1 MIPVKATFENLND
14 VIQEIFGW
22 EHEHLWAFYMPEL
35 DIRFG
40 PEMLD
45 DVEDPGC
52 TLRQVLEE
60 GTKMRYVYD
69 FGDSWEH
76 SIVVEKLV
84 ENCEDCARVIK
95 SKGAYMIEDCG
106 GIWGYYDVID
116 EAQPFDME
124 AANAALARMPMGRFP
139 KIALR
144 LKDVLNH
151 YKKEELLQIAGIHNV
166 RCFQGQ
172 NKPKIIELI
181 SERLLDEAYMKSL
194 IENCTSDTLQLFED
208 AIEEEGIECTQE
220 DIEESLFLCCYGAYA
235 EQESYAVP
243 VDVIEAYHRICTP
256 EFKVMMKKRWKWI
269 KYCEAAVYLYGV
281 LPVHKMAEIYNHY
294 ETEPVDQAELERY
307 LEAVTQSG
315 EEDQVVMI
323 KQGMLM
329 DYRLEEDDRYLALI
343 REQQD
348 VPYYIPETK
357 EEFLNYT
364 ELGGQQPDEHFD
376 ELAEYLFVQLNLSVE
391 MASVLIYAT
400 QDVIRR
406 GRPFDE
412 IMEASLFMNL
422 PVHNKREKKKL
433 FEKMETLRRHIRL
446 WNLRG
451 YTQEEMYPAA
461 AKVIPFR
468 GKK

>member
-1 MIPVKATFENLND
+1 MNGFQLKITIKGSKPPIWRRIVIPVKATFENLND

-22 EHEHLWAFYMPEL
+22 EHEHLWAFYIPEL

-45 DVEDPGC
+45 DAEDPGC

-60 GTKMRYVYD
+60 GAKMRYVYD

-124 AANAALARMPMGRFP
+124 AANAALACMPMGRFP

-151 YKKEELLQIAGIHNV
+151 YKKEDLLQIAEIHNV

-208 AIEEEGIECTQE
+208 AIEENLILPKISNNRTECACYITN
-220 DIEESLFLCCYGAYA
+220 DIGAYN
-235 EQESYAVP
+235 SCGHFCRYCYANADR
-243 VDVIEAYHRICTP
+243 DV
-256 EFKVMMKKRWKWI
+256 VKRNMQNHDPKSPLLIGHIQPGDTLHEPKQTSWI
-269 KYCEAAVYLYGV
+269 D
-281 LPVHKMAEIYNHY
+281 PQM
-294 ETEPVDQAELERY
+294 
-307 LEAVTQSG
+307 
-315 EEDQVVMI
+315 
-323 KQGMLM
+323 
-329 DYRLEEDDRYLALI
+329 RLEQAI
-343 REQQD
+343 RG
-348 VPYYIPETK
+348 T
-357 EEFLNYT
+357 
-364 ELGGQQPDEHFD
+364 
-376 ELAEYLFVQLNLSVE
+376 
-391 MASVLIYAT
+391 VL
-400 QDVIRR
+400 
-406 GRPFDE
+406 
-412 IMEASLFMNL
+412 
-422 PVHNKREKKKL
+422 
-433 FEKMETLRRHIRL
+433 
-446 WNLRG
+446 
-451 YTQEEMYPAA
+451 
-461 AKVIPFR
+461 
-468 GKK
+468 